1 MIKYP
6 PIIITLT
13 MQQMINIVRLLS
25 GTMIVALLHAIQL
38 LTPKLRDILG
48 IATNRRKG
56 LR

>member
-38 LTPKLRDILG
+38 LTPKLRDILE